1 VPDPVDRRDRL
12 ALVNTVLAA
21 RRYFLDGATKSEI
34 ANELGLSRFKVA
46 RLLDDALRDGI
57 VRIEIDAVPEVDE
70 VLSRELAVAL
80 AIRSAVVV
88 RTVEGPGEFQR
99 SQLGR
104 AAASVLADS
113 LDDDDVLGISWGRT
127 LHSMIGHMPQ
137 LPGCAV
143 VQIVGIVPSLELNVN
158 SLELVRGLAAR
169 AGGAVYPLP
178 VPLIVEDAA
187 VAASLRADPHVA
199 RTIAM
204 FPKVTRALVGIGAW
218 TMGGSTLRASLSDR
232 DAAALDAAGAVADC
246 CSVVLD
252 AEGQEVRAA
261 GIPDRC
267 IAISGDELRQVPDVV
282 ALSAGEGK
290 VEAIRAALRSGLIHR
305 LVTSEGTA
313 RALLAGRPIAS
324 RAS

>member
-1 VPDPVDRRDRL
+1 MREPLDRRERL

-34 ANELGLSRFKVA
+34 ATELGLSRFKVA
-46 RLLDDALRDGI
+46 RLLDEALRDGI
-57 VRIEIDAVPEVDE
+57 VRIEIDAVPEIDD

-80 AIRSAVVV
+80 GIRSAVVV

-158 SLELVRGLAAR
+158 SLELVRRLAAR

-218 TMGGSTLRASLSDR
+218 TRGGSTLRASLSDG

-252 AEGQEVRAA
+252 ADGQEVRAA

-267 IAISGDELRQVPDVV
+267 IAIGGDELRQVPDVV

-305 LVTSEGTA
+305 LVTSEDTA

>member
-1 VPDPVDRRDRL
+1 MPDPVDRRDRL

-80 AIRSAVVV
+80 GIRSAVVV

-137 LPGCAV
+137 LPGCSV

-158 SLELVRGLAAR
+158 SLELVRRLAAR

-187 VAASLRADPHVA
+187 VAAGLRADPHVA

-218 TMGGSTLRASLSDR
+218 TKGGSTLRASLSDR

-267 IAISGDELRQVPDVV
+267 IAISGDELRHVPDVV

-290 VEAIRAALRSGLIHR
+290 VEAIRAASRSGLIHR